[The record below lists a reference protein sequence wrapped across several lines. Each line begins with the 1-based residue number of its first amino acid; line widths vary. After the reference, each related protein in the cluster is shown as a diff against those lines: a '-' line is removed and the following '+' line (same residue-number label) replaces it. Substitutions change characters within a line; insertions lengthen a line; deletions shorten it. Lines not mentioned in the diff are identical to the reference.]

1 MRSAFVVAAF
11 AAGALAVPLMEREV
25 VWETDVVYATQYV
38 TVTAG
43 DVAPTAAP
51 PAYPT
56 SSEHW
61 GHRKKKTSSSSK
73 SKTRSKPKPTSS
85 SAADSS
91 NNSPK
96 AYSSSEASSQDSPK
110 ATSSS
115 SEVQEAAKETAWAY
129 SWSTTWSE
137 SAPTSTSVE
146 EQAPAYTSEK
156 SEPAPTSYDAPKSYS
171 ETPTSTKAASSS
183 DAKPTGYQGMVLHHH
198 NIHRDNHSAPAL
210 TWSDSL
216 AATAQKIGETCIYA
230 HNMEMDIDQGAYGQ
244 NIAAGVE
251 ANNVSAVI
259 TELFYNGEVSFYDDL
274 YAPDPTDPHAK
285 DPDTTNFHEWGHFS
299 QMVWVNTTEVG
310 CATVDCSSQGLAN
323 TGGNVAAHFTVCNY
337 KAQGNMGGEYAAN
350 ILKPRGDPTCY
361 WNDGM

>member
-61 GHRKKKTSSSSK
+61 GHRKKKTSSSSS
-73 SKTRSKPKPTSS
+73 SKTRTRSKPKPTSS
-85 SAADSS
+85 
-91 NNSPK
+91 N
-96 AYSSSEASSQDSPK
+96 DSPK

-115 SEVQEAAKETAWAY
+115 SAVQEAAKETAWTS
-129 SWSTTWSE
+129 SWATTWS
-137 SAPTSTSVE
+137 

-156 SEPAPTSYDAPKSYS
+156 PAPTSYDAPKAYS

-183 DAKPTGYQGMVLHHH
+183 KDDSSARAKPTGYQGMVLHHH
-198 NIHRDNHSAPAL
+198 NIHRANHSAPDIA
-210 TWSDSL
+210 WSDSL

-230 HNMEMDIDQGAYGQ
+230 HNMYE
-244 NIAAGVE
+244 
-251 ANNVSAVI
+251 
-259 TELFYNGEVSFYDDL
+259 
-274 YAPDPTDPHAK
+274 
-285 DPDTTNFHEWGHFS
+285 
-299 QMVWVNTTEVG
+299 
-310 CATVDCSSQGLAN
+310 
-323 TGGNVAAHFTVCNY
+323 
-337 KAQGNMGGEYAAN
+337 
-350 ILKPRGDPTCY
+350 
-361 WNDGM
+361 

>member
-25 VWETDVVYATQYV
+25 VWETDIVYATQYV

-51 PAYPT
+51 PAYST

-61 GHRKKKTSSSSK
+61 GHRKKKTSSKSKTSSSSK

-96 AYSSSEASSQDSPK
+96 AYSSSEASFQDSPK

-156 SEPAPTSYDAPKSYS
+156 SEPAPTSYEAPTSYS
-171 ETPTSTKAASSS
+171 EIPTSTKAASSS

-198 NIHRDNHSAPAL
+198 NIHRRNHSAPDM

-216 AATAQKIGETCIYA
+216 AATAQKIGETCVYA
-230 HNMEMDIDQGAYGQ
+230 HNM
-244 NIAAGVE
+244 
-251 ANNVSAVI
+251 
-259 TELFYNGEVSFYDDL
+259 YD
-274 YAPDPTDPHAK
+274 
-285 DPDTTNFHEWGHFS
+285 
-299 QMVWVNTTEVG
+299 
-310 CATVDCSSQGLAN
+310 
-323 TGGNVAAHFTVCNY
+323 
-337 KAQGNMGGEYAAN
+337 
-350 ILKPRGDPTCY
+350 
-361 WNDGM
+361 

>member
-51 PAYPT
+51 PAYST

-61 GHRKKKTSSSSK
+61 GHRKKKSSSK
-73 SKTRSKPKPTSS
+73 SKTRSKPKPTSYS
-85 SAADSS
+85 STASS
-91 NNSPK
+91 NDSPK
-96 AYSSSEASSQDSPK
+96 DSPK

-115 SEVQEAAKETAWAY
+115 SDVEEAAKETAWAY
-129 SWSTTWSE
+129 SWSTSWSE
-137 SAPTSTSVE
+137 SAPAATSAQ
-146 EQAPAYTSEK
+146 EQAPPAYTPEK

-183 DAKPTGYQGMVLHHH
+183 NAKPTGYQGMVLHHH
-198 NIHRDNHSAPAL
+198 NIHRANHSAPDL

-216 AATAQKIGETCIYA
+216 AATAQKIGETCVYA

-244 NIAAGVE
+244 NIAAGVK
-251 ANNVSAVI
+251 ADNVSAVI
-259 TELFYNGEVSFYDDL
+259 TELFYNGEVGYYDDL
-274 YAPDPTDPHAK
+274 YAPDPTDKDAK
-285 DPDTTNFHEWGHFS
+285 DPVMTNFHEWGHFS

-310 CATVDCSSQGLAN
+310 CATVDCSSTNLAN
-323 TGGNVAAHFTVCNY
+323 TGGNVAPYFTVCNY

-350 ILKPRGDPTCY
+350 ILKPRGDATCY

>member
-51 PAYPT
+51 PAYST

-73 SKTRSKPKPTSS
+73 SKTRSKPKPTSYS
-85 SAADSS
+85 STASS
-91 NNSPK
+91 NDSPK
-96 AYSSSEASSQDSPK
+96 DSPK

-115 SEVQEAAKETAWAY
+115 SDVEEAAKETAWAY
-129 SWSTTWSE
+129 SWSTSWSE
-137 SAPTSTSVE
+137 SAPAATSAQ
-146 EQAPAYTSEK
+146 EQAPPAYTPEK

-171 ETPTSTKAASSS
+171 EAPTSTKASSS
-183 DAKPTGYQGMVLHHH
+183 SNAKPTGYQGMVLHHH
-198 NIHRDNHSAPAL
+198 NIHRQNHSAPDIA
-210 TWSDSL
+210 WSDSL
-216 AATAQKIGETCIYA
+216 AATAQKIGETCVYA
-230 HNMEMDIDQGAYGQ
+230 HNQEIDKDQGQYGQ

-251 ANNVSAVI
+251 AANVSAVI
-259 TELFYNGEVSFYDDL
+259 TELFYNGEVSFYDEL
-274 YAPDPTDPHAK
+274 YGEANPSMD
-285 DPDTTNFHEWGHFS
+285 NFHEWGHFS
-299 QMVWVNTTEVG
+299 QIVWKGTTEVG
-310 CATVDCSSQGLAN
+310 CATVDCSAQKLAN
-323 TGGNVAAHFTVCNY
+323 TGGNVAPYFTVCNY
-337 KAQGNMGGEYAAN
+337 KTAGNMGGAYAEN
-350 ILKPRGDPTCY
+350 IEKPRGDATCY

>member
-51 PAYPT
+51 PAYST

-73 SKTRSKPKPTSS
+73 TSSKTRSKPKPTSS
-85 SAADSS
+85 SVADSS
-91 NNSPK
+91 N
-96 AYSSSEASSQDSPK
+96 DSPK

-129 SWSTTWSE
+129 SWATTWSE

-171 ETPTSTKAASSS
+171 EAPTSTKASSS
-183 DAKPTGYQGMVLHHH
+183 SNAKPTGYQGMVLHHH
-198 NIHRDNHSAPAL
+198 NIHRQNHSAPDL
-210 TWSDSL
+210 TWSDAL
-216 AATAQKIGETCIYA
+216 AATAQKIGETCVYA
-230 HNMEMDIDQGAYGQ
+230 HSMYVQAPRLSIDI
-244 NIAAGVE
+244 
-251 ANNVSAVI
+251 
-259 TELFYNGEVSFYDDL
+259 
-274 YAPDPTDPHAK
+274 
-285 DPDTTNFHEWGHFS
+285 
-299 QMVWVNTTEVG
+299 
-310 CATVDCSSQGLAN
+310 
-323 TGGNVAAHFTVCNY
+323 
-337 KAQGNMGGEYAAN
+337 
-350 ILKPRGDPTCY
+350 
-361 WNDGM
+361 